1 MPNNYFTSILNVYFL
16 MVPFLPCDFTTF
28 RVFFLMC
35 FVSLLIFKFFSFVLY
50 NVCKFYFN
58 FYQKTKFSLQQ
69 HSKNMKNIRKNITLF
84 KQTNL
89 FWVVKTMFVHKEND
103 VLIFFLLMF
112 YCFDFAWCF
121 LWFLYYFGFAILF
134 LAFPSV
140 MLLYKQK
147 NDENKQTNKK
157 QTNKKQTT

>member
-1 MPNNYFTSILNVYFL
+1 
-16 MVPFLPCDFTTF
+16 
-28 RVFFLMC
+28 
-35 FVSLLIFKFFSFVLY
+35 
-50 NVCKFYFN
+50 
-58 FYQKTKFSLQQ
+58 
-69 HSKNMKNIRKNITLF
+69 
-84 KQTNL
+84 
-89 FWVVKTMFVHKEND
+89 
-103 VLIFFLLMF
+103 MF

>member
-1 MPNNYFTSILNVYFL
+1 
-16 MVPFLPCDFTTF
+16 
-28 RVFFLMC
+28 
-35 FVSLLIFKFFSFVLY
+35 
-50 NVCKFYFN
+50 
-58 FYQKTKFSLQQ
+58 
-69 HSKNMKNIRKNITLF
+69 MKNIRKNITLF

-103 VLIFFLLMF
+103 VLIFFFYWCFIVLILL
-112 YCFDFAWCF
+112 DVF

>member
-1 MPNNYFTSILNVYFL
+1 
-16 MVPFLPCDFTTF
+16 
-28 RVFFLMC
+28 
-35 FVSLLIFKFFSFVLY
+35 
-50 NVCKFYFN
+50 
-58 FYQKTKFSLQQ
+58 
-69 HSKNMKNIRKNITLF
+69 MKNIRKNITLF

-121 LWFLYYFGFAILF
+121 LRFLYYFGFAILF